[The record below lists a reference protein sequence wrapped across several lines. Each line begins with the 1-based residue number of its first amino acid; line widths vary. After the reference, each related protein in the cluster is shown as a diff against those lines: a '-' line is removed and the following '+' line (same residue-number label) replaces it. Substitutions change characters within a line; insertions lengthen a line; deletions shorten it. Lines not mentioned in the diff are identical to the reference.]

1 MFQQPNLIGASTNA
15 PNPFLP
21 PLAMARASGPVEEY
35 TFRSIKPKKKLKEIT
50 KVLLAEKK
58 KFIFIQYG
66 FKFNIKDR
74 CVICGT
80 HHVWD
85 SGDYMRPPLPLALV
99 DKGKPM
105 KGTYCPKHAS
115 IFKQREMLQQQILAD
130 EHGLDF
136 KAFIP
141 KPRIP
146 QVLSKGPLTTL
157 SKEDIASLIA
167 GGWIVKPPM
176 SNLEETPP
184 QEVMRL
190 SKEIRTALERMDFL
204 IEGKGDE

>member
-1 MFQQPNLIGASTNA
+1 
-15 PNPFLP
+15 
-21 PLAMARASGPVEEY
+21 
-35 TFRSIKPKKKLKEIT
+35 
-50 KVLLAEKK
+50 
-58 KFIFIQYG
+58 
-66 FKFNIKDR
+66 
-74 CVICGT
+74 
-80 HHVWD
+80 
-85 SGDYMRPPLPLALV
+85 
-99 DKGKPM
+99 
-105 KGTYCPKHAS
+105 
-115 IFKQREMLQQQILAD
+115 MLQQQILAD

-167 GGWIVKPPM
+167 GGWMIKPPM
-176 SNLEETPP
+176 NNLEETPP